1 MSQSRKIIATTK
13 KVRLVRKTTPIHRS
27 NITEKYI
34 GNICLPLKIWSNRFF
49 ITFLI
54 RMAVQP
60 DARINPPARAA
71 FNIIR
76 EDNDESHA
84 IAGSG

>member
-1 MSQSRKIIATTK
+1 
-13 KVRLVRKTTPIHRS
+13 
-27 NITEKYI
+27 
-34 GNICLPLKIWSNRFF
+34 
-49 ITFLI
+49 
-54 RMAVQP
+54 MAVQP